1 MCGIVGIFS
10 PSIEQD
16 KSVIKTMNDA
26 IYRRGPDDEG
36 YYFDKKIMLGM
47 RRLSIIDIAA
57 GHQPIFNEDNSVVIV
72 FNGEIYNHREL
83 RETLIQQGHRFRTH
97 SDTEVIVHL
106 YEQHG
111 IKFLDHL
118 RGMYGICIWDINK
131 ETGFLCRD
139 PFGIKPLFTTH
150 SKDGAFIF
158 GSELKSIIATKMLP
172 KEISL
177 AGLDAYLAYNYIP
190 APLTIYNNIYKLP
203 AAHYIEFSS
212 RGISEP
218 IRFWDA
224 NDITANENS
233 DTGTTSTDKISIE
246 NAIRDSVQCHME
258 SDVAVGAFLS
268 GGIDSSLVTAMASG
282 HEKFTSAYTIG
293 FENISRLYDERPL
306 AKAVSERYKIK
317 SHTLISVKP
326 NPEAVL
332 SEAILAFDEPFADDS
347 IIPTWEICKLA
358 AKDVKVCLTG
368 LGGDELFGGY
378 YRYLG
383 IKYYESYSKLPV
395 FMRKLILKAALL
407 ALPKTSSRKFDHMM
421 RFLKASVLPSDQVYI
436 SYLTSLEQ
444 ENRANLYAE
453 KCKRA
458 VDFSATID
466 LLKKHFNACTAP
478 TLLQKAIYTDINS
491 YVPEDILALSDR
503 VSMWHSLELRVP
515 LMDKELFAKTYGLA
529 DKYKISRHEKK
540 IILRDIARKFLPD
553 ALFLAKKQGFE
564 SPMAEWINTELR
576 EFVNQKL
583 SIDSLQKHGYFNPQY
598 VQNLLAQHRSNTH
611 DNTKLIFSLL
621 MFQIWFEEVFLK

>member
-10 PSIEQD
+10 PTLEQD
-16 KSVIKTMNDA
+16 QSIIRTMNDA

-57 GHQPIFNEDNSVVIV
+57 GHQPIFNEDGSVVIV
-72 FNGEIYNHREL
+72 FNGEIYNHHEL
-83 RETLIQQGHRFRTH
+83 RETLIQQGHIFRTH

-111 IKFLDHL
+111 IKFLNYL
-118 RGMYGICIWDINK
+118 RGMYGICIWDIKK

-139 PFGIKPLFTTH
+139 PFGIKPIFTART
-150 SKDGAFIF
+150 KEGALIF
-158 GSELKSIIATKMLP
+158 GSELKSIVATKILP

-203 AAHYIEFSS
+203 AAHYIEFSAK
-212 RGISEP
+212 GISEP

-224 NDITANENS
+224 NDIAPLKNLS
-233 DTGTTSTDKISIE
+233 ASAGIDKIIIE
-246 NAIRDSVQCHME
+246 NAIRESVLYHME

-306 AKAVSERYKIK
+306 AKAVSDRYKIK
-317 SHTLISVKP
+317 NHTLISVKP
-326 NPEAVL
+326 DPEAVL

-383 IKYYESYSKLPV
+383 IKYFETYSKLPLV
-395 FMRKLILKAALL
+395 IRKQALKVAQLL
-407 ALPKTSSRKFDHMM
+407 LPKNSSRKLDHIM
-421 RFLKASVLPSDQVYI
+421 RFLNASTLPSDEVYI
-436 SYLTSLEQ
+436 SYLTSLPQ
-444 ENRANLYAE
+444 ENRVNLYAE
-453 KCKRA
+453 NFRDA
-458 VDFSATID
+458 VNFPATIE
-466 LLKKHFNACTAP
+466 LLKRHFNACKAP

-515 LMDKELFAKTYGLA
+515 LMDKELFTHTYGLA
-529 DKYKISRHEKK
+529 DKYKISRREKK
-540 IILRDIARKFLPD
+540 IILRDIAKKFLPD

-564 SPMAEWINTELR
+564 SPMAEWINTDLR
-576 EFVNQKL
+576 EFVDKKL
-583 SIDSLQKHGYFNPQY
+583 SIESLKKHGYFNIEY
-598 VQNLLAQHRSNTH
+598 VQSLLRQHRSNNS